1 MKQIKTITIAVI
13 MTLSALSS
21 GCSMLKSSPENSV
34 AKVNESVNT
43 TEGRVII
50 LPVILNKPGNFAG
63 ANSSFDSKVLDGFFL
78 TSWSTKL
85 EGEGAYP
92 VPKTALNTIPG
103 SWEAIEYI
111 AAAIEGAAD
120 DDFIASPVLDKFFAG
135 VNEKFGKC
143 IIAMAFVNESEAEYD
158 ASKTLTYKAV
168 LFDMESSK
176 YKWVVDTKIT
186 SGVIPVPYQLAM
198 QKAINGSWVA
208 VLDANEGLAR

>member
-1 MKQIKTITIAVI
+1 MKQIKTITIALI

-85 EGEGAYP
+85 EGDGAYP

-103 SWEAIEYI
+103 SWEAVSSSSWISQRANPSLASSTATQEPLI
-111 AAAIEGAAD
+111 A
-120 DDFIASPVLDKFFAG
+120 FCMAS
-135 VNEKFGKC
+135 
-143 IIAMAFVNESEAEYD
+143 
-158 ASKTLTYKAV
+158 
-168 LFDMESSK
+168 
-176 YKWVVDTKIT
+176 
-186 SGVIPVPYQLAM
+186 
-198 QKAINGSWVA
+198 
-208 VLDANEGLAR
+208 